1 VVQIDQLDEREGIDE
16 EEEEEGEEEDEDED
30 DEDEE
35 EDEEEKMSISD
46 FSNDEEFHQY
56 QAVSVATDPWTYF
69 ENRLLERSQRKQA
82 AKHLIQS

>member
-1 VVQIDQLDEREGIDE
+1 MVQIDQLDEREGIDE
-16 EEEEEGEEEDEDED
+16 EEEEEVEEE